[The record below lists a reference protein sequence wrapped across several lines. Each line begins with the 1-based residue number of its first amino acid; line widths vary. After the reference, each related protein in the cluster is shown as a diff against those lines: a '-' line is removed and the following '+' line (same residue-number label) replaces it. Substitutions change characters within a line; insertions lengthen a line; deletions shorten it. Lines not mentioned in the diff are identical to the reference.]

1 MVVVCPSEEIAMD
14 RYEHKLKMNEMRTA
28 LEEGRVEDACLI
40 ADSINY
46 RKEKTVSMLCLIGEV
61 YEKAER
67 YEESKDA
74 LLCAYERSP
83 IGRTILYRLAI
94 VAVKAGNPEEAEE
107 YYNEFVNIAPTDNLR
122 YILKYQIL
130 KAKGAS
136 ISEMISVLEEY
147 KERESS
153 ERWSYE
159 LASLYYKAGMTSK
172 CSDLC
177 DEIVLWYGEGKYVE
191 KALELK
197 MEFQPLTPDQEKK
210 YRKIRAKERGVTEVY
225 PGEVLRSGDIITEKR
240 EIPEVTY
247 NPEAY
252 NTINLQ
258 QEIANNMQK
267 ILEATA
273 KDEVNDAKE
282 KIKELVNTIPYLNM
296 PQEELDAMNEEKYG
310 HIETDEEIDGSLKVD
325 FQEMFEEEHGGQL
338 SLSWENK
345 PEAERQITGQ
355 MSIQD
360 VLDEW
365 ERTKQAAK
373 RSMEVA
379 EAKRLE
385 SAKAR
390 ALQEA
395 EGIMDRLNDMTQKL
409 SEGKTPRELMEE
421 EYERKAESADDDGI
435 EVELEEPEEETRHGF
450 IEVSEKHLDALLE
463 GVMTKKIP
471 DVTKEP
477 EEAYNNEEAV
487 EEEPAQED
495 LIAEEPI
502 DNEPIQ
508 EAPTEESPEYSEDI
522 EDATAEE
529 ETEDIDVEEQEL
541 ANTQK
546 LNGETRIYTN
556 DMTDKEE
563 PVSALEEARLKKEED
578 KKVAL
583 EKTKEIT
590 LPEDIE
596 EDIRKELGL
605 ERDAITH
612 LNQEQKNIFSYFA
625 KVDGMEKQICQAMDA
640 VIHKKDLDTSVT
652 GNIIIEGGRGSGK
665 TMLALD
671 LIKALKNENV
681 VAGQKK
687 VGKINADAL
696 NKTSIVDLFA
706 KIHGGFLIIEKA
718 GSMSRET
725 IEGLTIAMEGPTD
738 GTIIIME
745 DTRAGITKIVNEAPL
760 LANKFKTRV
769 SIPVFT
775 SDELVHFARSYAY
788 ECGYDIDEMAILA
801 LYNRISGIQ
810 KVDRATYVTEVKSIM
825 DDAMERADRG
835 GIFKKRRDDNGY
847 IIIREKDLENK

>member
-1 MVVVCPSEEIAMD
+1 MD

-74 LLCAYERSP
+74 LICAYERSP

-94 VAVKAGNPEEAEE
+94 VAVKAGNPDEAEE

-136 ISEMISVLEEY
+136 VAEMISVLEEY

-159 LASLYYKAGMTSK
+159 LATLYHKAGMNNK
-172 CSDLC
+172 CVDLC

-197 MEFQPLTPDQEKK
+197 MDYQPLTPEQEKK
-210 YRKIRAKERGVTEVY
+210 YRKIRQKERGVVEVF

-240 EIPEVTY
+240 EIPQVTY

-267 ILEATA
+267 IMEATA

-296 PQEELDAMNEEKYG
+296 PKEELDAMNEEKYG

-338 SLSWENK
+338 SLSFENK

-421 EYERKAESADDDGI
+421 EYAKKAENNDDDGI
-435 EVELEEPEEETRHGF
+435 EVELEEPTEEERKGF
-450 IEVSEKHLDALLE
+450 IEVTEKRLDALLE

-471 DVTKEP
+471 DVAKEAEDIP
-477 EEAYNNEEAV
+477 EETV
-487 EEEPAQED
+487 
-495 LIAEEPI
+495 
-502 DNEPIQ
+502 
-508 EAPTEESPEYSEDI
+508 
-522 EDATAEE
+522 AEE
-529 ETEDIDVEEQEL
+529 EQEEVPAEN
-541 ANTQK
+541 AESSDTQK
-546 LNGETRIYTN
+546 LEDVEGLSGETRIYSAELSAPENAQTPA
-556 DMTDKEE
+556 EE
-563 PVSALEEARLKKEED
+563 EQLKREIR
-578 KKVAL
+578 KKVAG

-605 ERDAITH
+605 EREAITH

-625 KVDGMEKQICQAMDA
+625 KVDGMEKQICQAMDT

-681 VAGQKK
+681 VAGQRK

-718 GSMSRET
+718 GSMSKET
-725 IEGLTIAMEGPTD
+725 MDGLTIAMEGPTD

-745 DTRAGITKIVNEAPL
+745 DIRSGISKIKAEAPL
-760 LANKFKTRV
+760 LANKFKTTI

-788 ECGYDIDEMAILA
+788 ECGFDIDELAILA

-810 KVDRATYVTEVKSIM
+810 KVDRATYVSEVKSIM
-825 DDAMERADRG
+825 DAAMQKADRG
-835 GIFKKRRDDNGY
+835 SLFKKRREDNGY
-847 IIIREKDLENK
+847 IIIREKDFENK

>member
-1 MVVVCPSEEIAMD
+1 MD

-94 VAVKAGNPEEAEE
+94 VAVKSGNPEEAEE
-107 YYNEFVNIAPTDNLR
+107 FYNEFVNIAPTDNLR

-136 ISEMISVLEEY
+136 IAEMISVLEEY

-159 LASLYYKAGMTSK
+159 LATLYHKAGMTGK
-172 CSDLC
+172 CVELC

-197 MEFQPLTPDQEKK
+197 MTYQPLTPEQEKK
-210 YRKIRAKERGVTEVY
+210 YRKIRQKERGVVEVF

-247 NPEAY
+247 NPEIY

-258 QEIANNMQK
+258 QEIANNMQR
-267 ILEATA
+267 IMEATA

-282 KIKELVNTIPYLNM
+282 KIKELVNTIPYLNL
-296 PQEELDAMNEEKYG
+296 PQEEIDAMNAEKYG
-310 HIETDEEIDGSLKVD
+310 HIETDEEIDGSLMVD
-325 FQEMFEEEHGGQL
+325 FREMFEEEHGGQL
-338 SLSWENK
+338 SLSFENK

-365 ERTKQAAK
+365 EKTKQAAK

-409 SEGKTPRELMEE
+409 SEGKTPRDLMEE
-421 EYERKAESADDDGI
+421 EYARKAEVSEEEGI
-435 EVELEEPEEETRHGF
+435 EVELEEPEEEPRRGF
-450 IEVSEKHLDALLE
+450 IEVSEKRLDSLLE
-463 GVMTKKIP
+463 SVMTKKIP
-471 DVTKEP
+471 DVT
-477 EEAYNNEEAV
+477 V
-487 EEEPAQED
+487 E
-495 LIAEEPI
+495 AEE
-502 DNEPIQ
+502 
-508 EAPTEESPEYSEDI
+508 DI
-522 EDATAEE
+522 KLKE
-529 ETEDIDVEEQEL
+529 ETEQ
-541 ANTQK
+541 
-546 LNGETRIYTN
+546 
-556 DMTDKEE
+556 
-563 PVSALEEARLKKEED
+563 
-578 KKVAL
+578 KVAI

-590 LPEDIE
+590 LPEEIE
-596 EDIRKELGL
+596 ADIRKELGL
-605 ERDAITH
+605 EREAITH
-612 LNQEQKNIFSYFA
+612 FNQEQKNIFSYFA

-640 VIHKKDLDTSVT
+640 VIHKKDLDTSLT

-718 GSMSRET
+718 GSMSKET
-725 IEGLTIAMEGPTD
+725 LEGLTIAMEGPTD

-745 DTRAGITKIVNEAPL
+745 DIRSGITKVINEAPL
-760 LANKFKTRV
+760 LANKFATKI

-775 SDELVHFARSYAY
+775 SDELVHFARSYGY
-788 ECGYDIDEMAILA
+788 ENGYEMDEMAILA

-810 KVDRATYVTEVKSIM
+810 KADRATYVTEVKAIM
-825 DDAMERADRG
+825 DDAMNKADRG
-835 GIFKKRRDDNGY
+835 SLFKKRRDDNGY
-847 IIIREKDLENK
+847 IIIREKDFENK

>member
-1 MVVVCPSEEIAMD
+1 MD

-94 VAVKAGNPEEAEE
+94 VAVKAGNPDEAEE
-107 YYNEFVNIAPTDNLR
+107 FYNEFVNIAPTDNLR

-136 ISEMISVLEEY
+136 VAEMISVLEEY

-159 LASLYYKAGMTSK
+159 LATLYHKAGMTNK
-172 CSDLC
+172 CVDLC

-197 MEFQPLTPDQEKK
+197 MTYQPLTPDQEKK
-210 YRKIRAKERGVTEVY
+210 YRKIRQKERGVVEVF

-247 NPEAY
+247 NPEIY

-267 ILEATA
+267 IMEATA

-282 KIKELVNTIPYLNM
+282 KIKELVNTIPYLNL
-296 PQEELDAMNEEKYG
+296 PQEEIDALNEEKYG
-310 HIETDEEIDGSLKVD
+310 HIETDEEIDGSLMVD
-325 FQEMFEEEHGGQL
+325 FKEMFEEEHGGQL
-338 SLSWENK
+338 SLSFENK

-365 ERTKQAAK
+365 EKTKQAAK

-421 EYERKAESADDDGI
+421 EYARKAEASEDDGI
-435 EVELEEPEEETRHGF
+435 EVELEEPEEEPHHGF
-450 IEVSEKHLDALLE
+450 IEVSEKRLDALLE
-463 GVMTKKIP
+463 SVMTKKIP
-471 DVTKEP
+471 DVDAGDEII
-477 EEAYNNEEAV
+477 EDAV
-487 EEEPAQED
+487 EEEMP
-495 LIAEEPI
+495 EEA
-502 DNEPIQ
+502 DAFTDTQ
-508 EAPTEESPEYSEDI
+508 KLEDI
-522 EDATAEE
+522 ADVSSETKIYSGDMTQKDEME
-529 ETEDIDVEEQEL
+529 ETEEERQL
-541 ANTQK
+541 
-546 LNGETRIYTN
+546 
-556 DMTDKEE
+556 KEE
-563 PVSALEEARLKKEED
+563 INKKT
-578 KKVAL
+578 AI

-590 LPEDIE
+590 LPEEIE

-605 ERDAITH
+605 EREAITH
-612 LNQEQKNIFSYFA
+612 FTQEQKNIFSYFA

-640 VIHKKDLDTSVT
+640 VIHKKDLDTSLT

-718 GSMSRET
+718 GSMSKET
-725 IEGLTIAMEGPTD
+725 LEGLTIAMEGPTD

-745 DTRAGITKIVNEAPL
+745 DIRSGITKIMNEAPL
-760 LANKFKTRV
+760 LANKFATKI

-775 SDELVHFARSYAY
+775 SDELVHFARSYGY
-788 ECGYDIDEMAILA
+788 ENGYEIDEMAILA

-810 KVDRATYVTEVKSIM
+810 KADRATYVTEVKAIM
-825 DDAMERADRG
+825 DEAMNRADRG
-835 GIFKKRRDDNGY
+835 SLFKKRRDDNGY
-847 IIIREKDLENK
+847 IIIREKDFENK

>member
-1 MVVVCPSEEIAMD
+1 MD
-14 RYEHKLKMNEMRTA
+14 RYEHKLKMNEMRAA

-159 LASLYYKAGMTSK
+159 LASLYYKAGMTGK

-210 YRKIRAKERGVTEVY
+210 YRKIRAKERGVVEVY

-296 PQEELDAMNEEKYG
+296 PQEELNAMNEEKYG

-338 SLSWENK
+338 SLSFENK

-421 EYERKAESADDDGI
+421 EYERKAENADDDGI
-435 EVELEEPEEETRHGF
+435 EVELEEPEEEARHGF

-477 EEAYNNEEAV
+477 EEEVIEEAYNNEEAV
-487 EEEPAQED
+487 EGEPVQEELMP
-495 LIAEEPI
+495 EEPI
-502 DNEPIQ
+502 
-508 EAPTEESPEYSEDI
+508 EESPECSEDI

-529 ETEDIDVEEQEL
+529 EAEDTVVEEQEL

-563 PVSALEEARLKKEED
+563 SVSALEEARLKKEED

-605 ERDAITH
+605 EREAITH

>member
-1 MVVVCPSEEIAMD
+1 MD

-94 VAVKAGNPEEAEE
+94 VAVKSGNPEEAEE
-107 YYNEFVNIAPTDNLR
+107 FYNEFVNIAPTDNLR

-136 ISEMISVLEEY
+136 IAEMISVLEEY

-159 LASLYYKAGMTSK
+159 LATLYHKAGMTGK
-172 CSDLC
+172 CVELC

-197 MEFQPLTPDQEKK
+197 MTYQPLTPEQEKK
-210 YRKIRAKERGVTEVY
+210 YRKIRQKERGVVEVF

-247 NPEAY
+247 NPEIY

-258 QEIANNMQK
+258 QEIANNMQR
-267 ILEATA
+267 IMEATA
-273 KDEVNDAKE
+273 KDEVNNAKE
-282 KIKELVNTIPYLNM
+282 KIKELVNTIPYLNL
-296 PQEELDAMNEEKYG
+296 PQEEIDAMNAEKYG
-310 HIETDEEIDGSLKVD
+310 HIETDEEIDGSLMVD
-325 FQEMFEEEHGGQL
+325 FREMFEEEHGGQL
-338 SLSWENK
+338 SLSFENK

-365 ERTKQAAK
+365 EKTKQAAK

-409 SEGKTPRELMEE
+409 SEGKTPRDLMEE
-421 EYERKAESADDDGI
+421 EYARKAEVSEEEGI
-435 EVELEEPEEETRHGF
+435 EVELEEPEEEPRRGF
-450 IEVSEKHLDALLE
+450 IEVSEKRLDSLLE
-463 GVMTKKIP
+463 SVMTKKIP
-471 DVTKEP
+471 DVTV
-477 EEAYNNEEAV
+477 EA
-487 EEEPAQED
+487 
-495 LIAEEPI
+495 
-502 DNEPIQ
+502 
-508 EAPTEESPEYSEDI
+508 
-522 EDATAEE
+522 EDAVQEE
-529 ETEDIDVEEQEL
+529 KPL
-541 ANTQK
+541 S
-546 LNGETRIYTN
+546 
-556 DMTDKEE
+556 EE
-563 PVSALEEARLKKEED
+563 PVAQAEEDIKLKEEIEQ
-578 KKVAL
+578 KVAI

-590 LPEDIE
+590 LPEEIE

-605 ERDAITH
+605 EREAITH
-612 LNQEQKNIFSYFA
+612 FNQEQKNIFSYFA

-640 VIHKKDLDTSVT
+640 VIHKKDLDTSLT

-718 GSMSRET
+718 GSMSKET
-725 IEGLTIAMEGPTD
+725 LEGLTIAMEGPTD

-745 DTRAGITKIVNEAPL
+745 DIRSGITKVINEAPL
-760 LANKFKTRV
+760 LANKFATKI

-775 SDELVHFARSYAY
+775 SDELVHFARSYGY
-788 ECGYDIDEMAILA
+788 ENGYEMDEMAILA

-810 KVDRATYVTEVKSIM
+810 KADRATYVTEVKAIM
-825 DDAMERADRG
+825 DDAMNKADRG
-835 GIFKKRRDDNGY
+835 SLFKKRRDDNGY
-847 IIIREKDLENK
+847 IIIREKDFENK

>member
-1 MVVVCPSEEIAMD
+1 MD

-94 VAVKAGNPEEAEE
+94 VAVKSGNPEEAEE
-107 YYNEFVNIAPTDNLR
+107 FYNEFVNIAPTDNLR

-136 ISEMISVLEEY
+136 IAEMISVLEEY

-159 LASLYYKAGMTSK
+159 LATLYHKAGMTGK
-172 CSDLC
+172 CVELC

-197 MEFQPLTPDQEKK
+197 MTYQPLTPEQEKK
-210 YRKIRAKERGVTEVY
+210 YRKIRQKERGVVEVF

-247 NPEAY
+247 NPEIY

-258 QEIANNMQK
+258 QEIANNMQR
-267 ILEATA
+267 IMEATA

-282 KIKELVNTIPYLNM
+282 KIKELVNTIPYLNL
-296 PQEELDAMNEEKYG
+296 PQEEIDAMNAEKYG
-310 HIETDEEIDGSLKVD
+310 HIETDEEIDGSLMVD
-325 FQEMFEEEHGGQL
+325 FREMFEEEHGGQL
-338 SLSWENK
+338 SLSFENK

-365 ERTKQAAK
+365 EKTKQAAK

-409 SEGKTPRELMEE
+409 SEGKTPRDLMEE
-421 EYERKAESADDDGI
+421 EYARKAEVSEEEGI
-435 EVELEEPEEETRHGF
+435 EVELEEPEEEPRRGF
-450 IEVSEKHLDALLE
+450 IEVSEKRLDSLLE
-463 GVMTKKIP
+463 SVMTKKIP
-471 DVTKEP
+471 DVTVEAEDAVQEEKPLP
-477 EEAYNNEEAV
+477 EESVAQAEATEDTQNIESSNELSSETKIYTGDMTQTDEQA
-487 EEEPAQED
+487 E
-495 LIAEEPI
+495 AEE
-502 DNEPIQ
+502 
-508 EAPTEESPEYSEDI
+508 DI
-522 EDATAEE
+522 
-529 ETEDIDVEEQEL
+529 
-541 ANTQK
+541 K
-546 LNGETRIYTN
+546 L
-556 DMTDKEE
+556 KEE
-563 PVSALEEARLKKEED
+563 IEQ
-578 KKVAL
+578 KVAI

-590 LPEDIE
+590 LPEEIE

-605 ERDAITH
+605 EREAITH
-612 LNQEQKNIFSYFA
+612 FNQEQKNIFSYFA

-640 VIHKKDLDTSVT
+640 VIHKKDLDTSLT

-718 GSMSRET
+718 GSMSKET
-725 IEGLTIAMEGPTD
+725 LEGLTIAMEGPTD

-745 DTRAGITKIVNEAPL
+745 DIRSGITKVINEAPL
-760 LANKFKTRV
+760 LANKFATKI

-775 SDELVHFARSYAY
+775 SDELVHFARSYGY
-788 ECGYDIDEMAILA
+788 ENGYEMDEMAILA

-810 KVDRATYVTEVKSIM
+810 KADRATYVTEVKAIM
-825 DDAMERADRG
+825 DDAMNKADRG
-835 GIFKKRRDDNGY
+835 SLFKKRRDDNGY
-847 IIIREKDLENK
+847 IIIREKDFENK

>member
-1 MVVVCPSEEIAMD
+1 MVVVCPSEEITMD
-14 RYEHKLKMNEMRTA
+14 RYEHKLKMNEMRAA

-159 LASLYYKAGMTSK
+159 LASLYYKAGMTGK

-210 YRKIRAKERGVTEVY
+210 YRKIRAKERGVVEVY

-296 PQEELDAMNEEKYG
+296 PQEELNAMNEEKYG

-338 SLSWENK
+338 SLSFENK

-421 EYERKAESADDDGI
+421 EYERKAENADDDGI
-435 EVELEEPEEETRHGF
+435 EVELEEPEEEARHGF

-477 EEAYNNEEAV
+477 EEEVIEEAYNNEEAV
-487 EEEPAQED
+487 EGEPVQEELMP
-495 LIAEEPI
+495 EEPI
-502 DNEPIQ
+502 
-508 EAPTEESPEYSEDI
+508 EESPECSEDI

-529 ETEDIDVEEQEL
+529 EAEDTVVEEQEL

-563 PVSALEEARLKKEED
+563 SVSALEEARLKKEED

-605 ERDAITH
+605 EREAITH

>member
-1 MVVVCPSEEIAMD
+1 MD

-94 VAVKAGNPEEAEE
+94 VAVKSGNPEEAEE
-107 YYNEFVNIAPTDNLR
+107 FYKEFVNIAPTDNLR

-136 ISEMISVLEEY
+136 VAEMISVLEEY

-159 LASLYYKAGMTSK
+159 LATLYHKAGMTGK
-172 CSDLC
+172 CVELC

-197 MEFQPLTPDQEKK
+197 MTYQPLTPDQEKK
-210 YRKIRAKERGVTEVY
+210 YRKIRQKERGVVEVF

-247 NPEAY
+247 NPEIY

-258 QEIANNMQK
+258 QEIANNMQR
-267 ILEATA
+267 IMEATA

-282 KIKELVNTIPYLNM
+282 KIKELVNTIPYLNL
-296 PQEELDAMNEEKYG
+296 PQEEIDAMNEEKYG
-310 HIETDEEIDGSLKVD
+310 HIETDEEIDGSLMVD
-325 FQEMFEEEHGGQL
+325 FREMFEEEHGGQL
-338 SLSWENK
+338 SLSFENK

-365 ERTKQAAK
+365 EKTKQAAK

-409 SEGKTPRELMEE
+409 SEGKTPRDLMEE
-421 EYERKAESADDDGI
+421 EYARKAEASEEDGI
-435 EVELEEPEEETRHGF
+435 EVELEEPEEEPRHGF
-450 IEVSEKHLDALLE
+450 IEVSEKKLDALLE
-463 GVMTKKIP
+463 SVMTKKIP
-471 DVTKEP
+471 DVATVAEAVGEEALAGEQVAEELAEPVVEQEEIVEETQNMDMP
-477 EEAYNNEEAV
+477 EEVGTETKIYTGDMT
-487 EEEPAQED
+487 Q
-495 LIAEEPI
+495 AEEI
-502 DNEPIQ
+502 VE
-508 EAPTEESPEYSEDI
+508 TEEDI
-522 EDATAEE
+522 
-529 ETEDIDVEEQEL
+529 
-541 ANTQK
+541 K
-546 LNGETRIYTN
+546 L
-556 DMTDKEE
+556 KEE
-563 PVSALEEARLKKEED
+563 IEHKVSI
-578 KKVAL
+578 

-590 LPEDIE
+590 LPEEIE

-605 ERDAITH
+605 EREAITH
-612 LNQEQKNIFSYFA
+612 FNQEQKNIFSYFA

-640 VIHKKDLDTSVT
+640 VIHKKDLDTSLT

-718 GSMSRET
+718 GSMSKET
-725 IEGLTIAMEGPTD
+725 LEGLTIAMEGPTD

-745 DTRAGITKIVNEAPL
+745 DIRSGITKIMNEAPL
-760 LANKFKTRV
+760 LANKFATKI

-775 SDELVHFARSYAY
+775 SDELVHFARSYGY
-788 ECGYDIDEMAILA
+788 ENGYEIDEMAILA

-810 KVDRATYVTEVKSIM
+810 KADRATYVAEVKAIM
-825 DDAMERADRG
+825 DEAMNKADRG
-835 GIFKKRRDDNGY
+835 SLFKKRRDDNGY
-847 IIIREKDLENK
+847 IIIREKDFENK